1 MKANI
6 ISKLEELL
14 ANADISAVANKVKDL
29 QREYEQSFSK
39 EMEKAKQEFVD
50 DGGKAKDFVYS
61 KTAEDTKIIQLF
73 EQYRKLKKQD
83 E

>member
-14 ANADISAVANKVKDL
+14 SSGDVSAVANKVKDL

-50 DGGKAKDFVYS
+50 DGGKAKVHQGPHRMLS
-61 KTAEDTKIIQLF
+61 
-73 EQYRKLKKQD
+73 R
-83 E
+83 